1 MLLTQL
7 VTVVA
12 VVAVCSVVFGWI
24 SVQQLRA
31 SAEQSALNIARTLA
45 EDPDVQRRVAF
56 YSADPGTPST
66 ADLRDDDLQR
76 IAKDVTARTGAL
88 FVVITDDHGIR
99 LAHPR
104 PEQLGERVSTGYQ
117 QALAGNE
124 VVAWET
130 GTLGESARAKVPV
143 YPVAGGDPIGEVS
156 VGFERE
162 SVFSNLPLLLGGIG
176 LAAGVAL
183 LLAAVASTLVRR
195 RFRRLT
201 LDLQPEELVAL
212 VQNQAA
218 VLDGVG
224 DGVVAVDTDGAVRV
238 CNRAAERMLG
248 ADALGRPLAD
258 LGLDADLLEAA
269 RRPEGV
275 EAVIGGRVA
284 YVDVH
289 PVVRDGRDLGEVIVL
304 RDRTDVEALAARLAS
319 VQAMTEA
326 LRVQR
331 HEFANRMH
339 VAAGLLDA
347 ERAPDARAF
356 LGELLARGAVDPAVP
371 GIERVPDAFLQSVL
385 GAKAD
390 AARERGVQ
398 LRVSEDT
405 LVPGEVHAVEDVSA
419 VLGNLVDNAVQAA
432 HSAAAPEV
440 PVSPV
445 VGASAAHPQRVRPEP
460 WVEVGLFAD
469 GAELVMTVSD
479 SGTGIDEGVDPFARG
494 ERTGLDPDAVHGRG
508 FGLTLSRDLARR
520 RGGDV
525 WIIDRGGPDGGAV
538 FGARMPGALA
548 PSGIGGTSE
557 DRDRTDALDRTDARD
572 RSDTRGPGIRDQ
584 EEE

>member
-1 MLLTQL
+1 MRFATRMLITQL
-7 VTVVA
+7 ITVVA
-12 VVAVCSVVFGWI
+12 VVAVCSAVFGWI

-56 YSADPGTPST
+56 YSADPGTPSA
-66 ADLRDDDLQR
+66 ADLKDDDLQR
-76 IAKDVTARTGAL
+76 IAQDVTARTGAL
-88 FVVITDDHGIR
+88 FVVVTDDHGIR

-117 QALAGNE
+117 QALAGHE

-143 YPVAGGDPIGEVS
+143 YPVGGGEPIGEVS
-156 VGFERE
+156 VGFERA
-162 SVFSNLPLLLGGIG
+162 SVFSNLPLLLGGIAV
-176 LAAGVAL
+176 AAAAAL
-183 LLAAVASTLVRR
+183 LLAAIASALVRR
-195 RFRRLT
+195 RFTRLT

-224 DGVVAVDTDGAVRV
+224 DGVVAADPKGTVRV

-248 ADALGRPLAD
+248 ADAVGRPLAE
-258 LGLDADLLEAA
+258 LGLDAELLDAA
-269 RRPEGV
+269 RGPDGV
-275 EAVIGGRVA
+275 ETVIGGRVA
-284 YVDVH
+284 YLDVH
-289 PVVRDGRDLGEVIVL
+289 PVVRNGRDLGEVIVL

-347 ERAPDARAF
+347 QRAPDARAF
-356 LGELLARGAVDPAVP
+356 LGDLLSRGAVDPAAP

-405 LVPGEVHAVEDVSA
+405 LVPGCVLAVEDVAA

-432 HSAAAPEV
+432 RSA
-440 PVSPV
+440 
-445 VGASAAHPQRVRPEP
+445 PQP

-479 SGTGIDEGVDPFARG
+479 SGAGIDEGVDPFRRG
-494 ERTGLDPDAVHGRG
+494 ERPGLDPDAVHGRG
-508 FGLTLSRDLARR
+508 FGLALSRDLARR

-525 WIIDRGGPDGGAV
+525 WVIDRGGPEGGAM
-538 FGARMPGALA
+538 FGARIP
-548 PSGIGGTSE
+548 
-557 DRDRTDALDRTDARD
+557 DALDPHREGHA
-572 RSDTRGPGIRDQ
+572 
-584 EEE
+584 

>member
-1 MLLTQL
+1 MLVTQL
-7 VTVVA
+7 ITVVA
-12 VVAVCSVVFGWI
+12 VVAVCSLVFGWI
-24 SVQQLRA
+24 SVQQLRT

-45 EDPDVQRRVAF
+45 EDHDVQRRVAY
-56 YSADPGTPST
+56 YSADPGTPSA
-66 ADLRDDDLQR
+66 ADLRDDELQR
-76 IAKDVTARTGAL
+76 IAQDVSARTGAL

-143 YPVAGGDPIGEVS
+143 FPVGGGEPIGEVS
-156 VGFERE
+156 VGFERA
-162 SVFSNLPLLLGGIG
+162 SVFSNLPLLVGGIAV
-176 LAAGVAL
+176 AAAAAL
-183 LLAAVASTLVRR
+183 LLAAIAAALVRR

-224 DGVVAVDTDGAVRV
+224 DGVVAADPEGTVRV

-248 ADALGRPLAD
+248 SDAVGRPLAD
-258 LGLDADLLEAA
+258 LGLDAELLDAA
-269 RRPEGV
+269 RDRDGIET
-275 EAVIGGRVA
+275 VIGGRVA
-284 YVDVH
+284 YLDVH
-289 PVVRDGRDLGEVIVL
+289 PVVRNGRDLGEVIVL

-347 ERAPDARAF
+347 QRAPDARAF
-356 LGELLARGAVDPAVP
+356 LGELLSRGAVDPAVP

-398 LRVSEDT
+398 VRVSEDT
-405 LVPGEVHAVEDVSA
+405 LVPGAVLAVEDVAA
-419 VLGNLVDNAVQAA
+419 VLGNLVDNAVRAA
-432 HSAAAPEV
+432 RSAA
-440 PVSPV
+440 
-445 VGASAAHPQRVRPEP
+445 EP

-479 SGTGIDEGVDPFARG
+479 SGTGIDEGVDPFTRG
-494 ERTGLDPDAVHGRG
+494 ERTGLGPDAVHGRG
-508 FGLTLSRDLARR
+508 FGLALSRDLARR

-525 WIIDRGGPDGGAV
+525 WIIDRGGQDGGAV
-538 FGARMPGALA
+538 FGARIPGALA
-548 PSGIGGTSE
+548 PSGIQGTS
-557 DRDRTDALDRTDARD
+557 DDLDRTDAGD
-572 RSDTRGPGIRDQ
+572 PAIRDQ

>member
-1 MLLTQL
+1 MRFATRMLVTQL
-7 VTVVA
+7 ITVVA
-12 VVAVCSVVFGWI
+12 VVAVCSLVFGWI
-24 SVQQLRA
+24 SVQQLRT

-45 EDPDVQRRVAF
+45 EDHDVQRRVAY
-56 YSADPGTPST
+56 YSADPGTPSA
-66 ADLRDDDLQR
+66 ADLRDDELQR
-76 IAKDVTARTGAL
+76 IAQDVSARTGAL

-143 YPVAGGDPIGEVS
+143 FPVGGGEPIGEVS
-156 VGFERE
+156 VGFERA
-162 SVFSNLPLLLGGIG
+162 SVFSNLPLLVGGIAV
-176 LAAGVAL
+176 AAAAAL
-183 LLAAVASTLVRR
+183 LLAAIAAALVRR

-224 DGVVAVDTDGAVRV
+224 DGVVAADPEGTVRV

-248 ADALGRPLAD
+248 SDAVGRPLAD
-258 LGLDADLLEAA
+258 LGLDAELLDAA
-269 RRPEGV
+269 RDRDGIET
-275 EAVIGGRVA
+275 VIGGRVA
-284 YVDVH
+284 YLDVH
-289 PVVRDGRDLGEVIVL
+289 PVVRNGRDLGEVIVL

-347 ERAPDARAF
+347 QRAPDARAF
-356 LGELLARGAVDPAVP
+356 LGELLSRGAVDPAVP

-398 LRVSEDT
+398 VRVSEDT
-405 LVPGEVHAVEDVSA
+405 LVPGAVLAVEDVAA
-419 VLGNLVDNAVQAA
+419 VLGNLVDNAVRAA
-432 HSAAAPEV
+432 RSAA
-440 PVSPV
+440 
-445 VGASAAHPQRVRPEP
+445 EP

-479 SGTGIDEGVDPFARG
+479 SGTGIDEGVDPFTRG
-494 ERTGLDPDAVHGRG
+494 ERTGLGPDAVHGRG
-508 FGLTLSRDLARR
+508 FGLALSRDLARR

-525 WIIDRGGPDGGAV
+525 WIIDRGGQDGGAV
-538 FGARMPGALA
+538 FGARIPGALA
-548 PSGIGGTSE
+548 PSGIQGTS
-557 DRDRTDALDRTDARD
+557 DDLDRTDAGD
-572 RSDTRGPGIRDQ
+572 PAIRDQ